1 MAVKRELKLG
11 KKAKSGKGKCVLDKY
26 FNRTT
31 SQNAQKAP
39 EEPRHSE
46 DDDNVGSQHDDVMP
60 YVKVQLYV
68 RGVK

>member
-31 SQNAQKAP
+31 SQKAP

-46 DDDNVGSQHDDVMP
+46 DDDNVESQHDDVMP
-60 YVKVQLYV
+60 YVKVELYV
-68 RGVK
+68 REGR